1 MQNEHGGDIY
11 RNKTELDFSICVNP
25 LGMPEKALEAAA
37 EGLTRCGAYPDTEA
51 AELRASIAAF
61 LNAQAADQ
69 KALINADIHADM
81 ILPGNGAAEL
91 IYALMRAVCPPEV
104 IVPGP
109 GFSEYEA
116 AANVSHA
123 RVRPV
128 HLRRSE
134 GFRWTKRALRK
145 LLDLIDSTKN
155 NTDSSLLF
163 LCNPN
168 NPTGYCIPDADLR
181 VIAKRCEDAGVYL
194 CVDECFFPFADG
206 ESSMLPYIREFPHLM
221 VLRAFTK
228 IYAMA
233 GLRLGYLVSSD
244 LLLLQKIRR
253 GIQPWNVSIPAQMAG
268 VKALSDREYLDKTRE
283 LIREEKAYLLT
294 ELGNGLAE
302 EIYGHDANYIFFKAE
317 PGLKER
323 LLAEGILIRAFNIA
337 GGSYYRIGIRTH
349 EENAELIRRWRKC
362 HER

>member
-61 LNAQAADQ
+61 LNVQATDK
-69 KALINADIHADM
+69 KALINADINADM

-91 IYALMRAVCPPEV
+91 IYALTGAISPSEV
-104 IVPGP
+104 ILPSP

-116 AANVSHA
+116 AAKVSHA
-123 RVRPV
+123 KVRHV

-134 GFRWTKRALRK
+134 GFRWTKRVLRE
-145 LLDLIDSTKN
+145 LLDLIDSTGN
-155 NTDSSLLF
+155 HVYSSLLF

-168 NPTGYCIPDADLR
+168 NPTGYCIPKADLKA
-181 VIAKRCEDAGVYL
+181 IAKRCEDAGVYL
-194 CVDECFFPFADG
+194 CLDECFLPFTDSGA
-206 ESSMLPYIREFPHLM
+206 SMLPYIREFPHLM

-253 GIQPWNVSIPAQMAG
+253 GIQPWNVSVPAQMAG
-268 VKALSDREYLDKTRE
+268 VKALSDREYLDRTQE
-283 LIREEKAYLLT
+283 LMQREKAYLLT

-302 EIYGHDANYIFFKAE
+302 EIYGHDANYIFFRAE

-323 LLAEGILIRAFNIA
+323 LLAKGILIRAFDIA

-349 EENAELIRRWRKC
+349 EENAELIRRWSKC